1 MPTKPGTDTPPPE
14 IDLGADPS
22 GSSIDTP
29 SLSDPGASQTSMVGP
44 TADPGSSS
52 VGQIQPSSAL
62 LSVHTMSGT
71 GLTLNTGVG
80 LVASSADRT
89 PGAAESAREQ
99 FGAEELAI
107 VLSHFDIGVIHAVHE
122 FRRGSRRAP
131 KMLFKADRGTVLL
144 KRRAPGRDEAHRVQF
159 SHRVQL
165 KLSEQHFPL
174 PKLIKD
180 RSSGETLVK
189 YSGRIYELFEFIP
202 GTRYDATLPATSD
215 AGHAL
220 ALFHKLIASV
230 PTEDLQPT
238 LGYHTVDAL
247 DRQFALIAQR
257 AESNDDSALA
267 ELCEELRTMYHAA
280 AKRVDRLGIRH
291 WPAQLVHGDW
301 HPGNT
306 LYRGPHVVAVID
318 FDSLRLEPRVLDVAN
333 GALQFSITMDGD
345 DLNRWPDHLDESR
358 FKRFC
363 RGYDAVEECIL
374 STAEI
379 DAVPDLMIEALILE
393 AAAPIAA
400 TGSFAGHDGGA
411 FLRMVERK
419 CRWMLDNK
427 ARLVRLISD

>member
-1 MPTKPGTDTPPPE
+1 MPTKPGIDNAPA

-22 GSSIDTP
+22 GSSISAP
-29 SLSDPGASQTSMVGP
+29 SPGASQTSLVGP
-44 TADPGSSS
+44 SLDPGASSA
-52 VGQIQPSSAL
+52 GQIQPSSAL
-62 LSVHTMSGT
+62 LSVHTLSGT
-71 GLTLNTGVG
+71 GLSLNAGVG

-89 PGAAESAREQ
+89 PGAADLAREQ

-107 VLSHFDIGVIHAVHE
+107 VLSHFDIGVIHAMHE

-131 KMLFKADRGTVLL
+131 KMLLKADRGAVLL

-174 PKLIKD
+174 PKLLKD
-180 RSSGETLVK
+180 RASGETLVK
-189 YSGRIYELFEFIP
+189 YGGRIYELFEFIP

-220 ALFHKLIASV
+220 ALFHKLIATV
-230 PTEDLQPT
+230 PTEDLHPT
-238 LGYHTVDAL
+238 LGYHAIESI
-247 DRQFALIAQR
+247 DRQFELIAAR
-257 AESNDDSALA
+257 ARERDDRALVDLCA
-267 ELCEELRTMYHAA
+267 ELRDLYHACA
-280 AKRVDRLGIRH
+280 REVDRIGLRH
-291 WPAQLVHGDW
+291 WPSQLVHGDW

-333 GALQFSITMDGD
+333 GALQFSITMEGD
-345 DLNRWPDHLDESR
+345 DIERWPEYLDESR

-379 DAVPDLMIEALILE
+379 EAMPSLMIEALILE

-411 FLRMVERK
+411 FLRMVSRK
-419 CRWMLDNK
+419 CRWMLENK
-427 ARLVRLISD
+427 SRLVRLISD

>member
-1 MPTKPGTDTPPPE
+1 MPTKPGIDTPE
-14 IDLGADPS
+14 QRLDLGADPS
-22 GSSIDTP
+22 GSSIVPALPQP
-29 SLSDPGASQTSMVGP
+29 SPAEPTLMGP
-44 TADPGSSS
+44 TPEVAASPGL
-52 VGQIQPSSAL
+52 IQPSSAL

-71 GLTLNTGVG
+71 GLSLNTGVG

-89 PGAAESAREQ
+89 PGGAELAREQ

-107 VLSHFDIGVIHAVHE
+107 VLSHFDIGVIHAMHE

-131 KMLFKADRGTVLL
+131 KMLLKCDRGAVLL
-144 KRRAPGRDEAHRVQF
+144 KRRAPGRDEEARVRF
-159 SHRVQL
+159 SHRVQV

-174 PKLIKD
+174 PKLLKD
-180 RSSGETLVK
+180 RATGETLVK
-189 YSGRIYELFEFIP
+189 YGGRIYELFEFIP

-230 PTEDLQPT
+230 HTEDLPRT
-238 LGYHTVDAL
+238 LGYHAIESI
-247 DRQFALIAQR
+247 DRQFDAITSR
-257 AESNDDSALA
+257 AHETGDATLPP
-267 ELCEELRTMYHAA
+267 LCEELRALYHECA
-280 AKRVDRLGIRH
+280 RNVDRLGIRH

-318 FDSLRLEPRVLDVAN
+318 FDSLRLEPRILDVAN

-345 DLNRWPDHLDESR
+345 NLEKWPDHLDESR

-379 DAVPDLMIEALILE
+379 EAAPPLMIEALILE

-400 TGSFAGHDGGA
+400 TGAFAGHDGGA
-411 FLRMVERK
+411 FLRMVRRK
-419 CRWMLDNK
+419 CRWIQENSS
-427 ARLVRLISD
+427 RLVRLISD

>member
-1 MPTKPGTDTPPPE
+1 MPTKPGIDTPKPAL
-14 IDLGADPS
+14 DLGADPS
-22 GSSIDTP
+22 GSSIHAP
-29 SLSDPGASQTSMVGP
+29 SPGSSQTSMVGP
-44 TADPGSSS
+44 SIDPASSS
-52 VGQIQPSSAL
+52 AGQIQPSSAL
-62 LSVHTMSGT
+62 LSVHTLSGT
-71 GLTLNTGVG
+71 GLSLNTGVG

-89 PGAAESAREQ
+89 PGTADLAREQ

-107 VLSHFDIGVIHAVHE
+107 VLSHFDIGVIHAMHE

-131 KMLFKADRGTVLL
+131 KMLLKADRGAVLL

-174 PKLIKD
+174 PKLLKD
-180 RSSGETLVK
+180 RATGDTLVK
-189 YSGRIYELFEFIP
+189 YGGRIYELFEFIP

-230 PTEDLQPT
+230 STEDLRPT
-238 LGYHTVDAL
+238 LGYHAVDAI
-247 DRQFALIAQR
+247 DRQFEIIKQR
-257 AESNDDSALA
+257 AEQGGDDDLST
-267 ELCEELRTMYHAA
+267 LCGQLLGLYHEC
-280 AKRVDRLGIRH
+280 AKNVDAIGIRH

-333 GALQFSITMDGD
+333 GALQFSITMDGE
-345 DLNRWPDHLDESR
+345 DLDRWPDHLDESR

-379 DAVPDLMIEALILE
+379 EAMPALMIEALILE

-411 FLRMVERK
+411 FLRMVDRK
-419 CRWMLDNK
+419 CRWMLENK
-427 ARLVRLISD
+427 SRLVRLISD

>member
-1 MPTKPGTDTPPPE
+1 MPTKPGIDTPKPAL
-14 IDLGADPS
+14 DLGADPS
-22 GSSIDTP
+22 GSSIHAP
-29 SLSDPGASQTSMVGP
+29 SPGSSQTSMVGP
-44 TADPGSSS
+44 SIDPASSS
-52 VGQIQPSSAL
+52 AGQIQPSSAL
-62 LSVHTMSGT
+62 LSVHTLSGT
-71 GLTLNTGVG
+71 GLSLNTGVG

-89 PGAAESAREQ
+89 PGTADLVREQ

-107 VLSHFDIGVIHAVHE
+107 VLSHFDIGVIHAMHE

-131 KMLFKADRGTVLL
+131 KMLLKADRGAVLL

-174 PKLIKD
+174 PKLLKD
-180 RSSGETLVK
+180 RATGDTLVK
-189 YSGRIYELFEFIP
+189 YGGRIYELFEFIP

-230 PTEDLQPT
+230 STEDLRPT
-238 LGYHTVDAL
+238 LGYHAVDAI
-247 DRQFALIAQR
+247 DRQFEIIRRR
-257 AESNDDSALA
+257 AEEVGDDDLATLCDHLLAL
-267 ELCEELRTMYHAA
+267 YHDC
-280 AKRVDRLGIRH
+280 AKDVDGIGIRH

-333 GALQFSITMDGD
+333 GALQFSITMDGE
-345 DLNRWPDHLDESR
+345 DLDRWPDHLDESR

-379 DAVPDLMIEALILE
+379 EATPALMIEALILE

-411 FLRMVERK
+411 FLRMVDRK
-419 CRWMLDNK
+419 CRWVLENK
-427 ARLVRLISD
+427 SRLVRLISD

>member
-1 MPTKPGTDTPPPE
+1 MPTRPGIDTPQPAT
-14 IDLGADPS
+14 DLGADPS
-22 GSSIDTP
+22 GSSIHAP
-29 SLSDPGASQTSMVGP
+29 SPGSSQTSMVGP
-44 TADPGSSS
+44 ALDPASSS
-52 VGQIQPSSAL
+52 AGQIQPSSAL
-62 LSVHTMSGT
+62 LSVHTLSGT
-71 GLTLNTGVG
+71 GLSLSTGVG

-89 PGAAESAREQ
+89 PGTADLAREQ

-107 VLSHFDIGVIHAVHE
+107 VLSHFDTGVIHAMHE

-131 KMLFKADRGTVLL
+131 KMLLKADRGTVLL

-165 KLSEQHFPL
+165 RLSEQHFPL
-174 PKLIKD
+174 PKLLKD
-180 RSSGETLVK
+180 RASGDTLVK
-189 YSGRIYELFEFIP
+189 YGGRIYELFEFIP

-230 PTEDLQPT
+230 PTEDLRPT
-238 LGYHTVDAL
+238 LGYHAVDAI
-247 DRQFALIAQR
+247 DRQFEIIKRRAHERRDDAL
-257 AESNDDSALA
+257 ESLCDELLGMYRSCANDVDSI
-267 ELCEELRTMYHAA
+267 
-280 AKRVDRLGIRH
+280 GIRH

-333 GALQFSITMDGD
+333 GALQFSITMDGE
-345 DLNRWPDHLDESR
+345 DLDRWPDHLDESR

-379 DAVPDLMIEALILE
+379 EAMPLLMVEALILE

-411 FLRMVERK
+411 FLRMVDRK
-419 CRWMLDNK
+419 CRWMLENK
-427 ARLVRLISD
+427 SRLVRLISD